1 MINDQKL
8 PRRLRLSTRR
18 DVERRVHELIWILRD
33 KYRDI
38 RLVGERV
45 FNPLNLYSTQKY
57 LESDKLGLV
66 LRETLFHGYN
76 APVIVIRGKASRYY
90 VVDGHHRV
98 RVMLWLGQGVK
109 GFLLD
114 IPGYE
119 PQYST
124 RINNIELINPPEKV
138 SSPIINTWKHMVN
151 IIHFLEK
158 KHGRIA
164 YVWREKILIEKLVPT
179 EKIIG
184 ARIESLV
191 DEPILVYK
199 YNNKYYVIDG
209 HNRVYKAMLN
219 GVKQVDAVVFTLNTR
234 IGIIET
240 AERIGL
246 KSFYDLDIK

>member
-1 MINDQKL
+1 MNNYQEL
-8 PRRLRLSTRR
+8 PKRLRLSTRR
-18 DVERRVHELIWILRD
+18 DVERRVHELIWVLRD

-38 RLVGERV
+38 RLAGEKV

-76 APVIVIRGKASRYY
+76 VPVIIIRGKASRYY

-98 RVMLWLGQGVK
+98 RVMLWLRQGVK

-114 IPGYE
+114 IPEYK

-124 RINNIELINPPEKV
+124 RINNIELINPPEKTT
-138 SSPIINTWKHMVN
+138 SPIIN
-151 IIHFLEK
+151 
-158 KHGRIA
+158 G
-164 YVWREKILIEKLVPT
+164 
-179 EKIIG
+179 G
-184 ARIESLV
+184 
-191 DEPILVYK
+191 
-199 YNNKYYVIDG
+199 
-209 HNRVYKAMLN
+209 
-219 GVKQVDAVVFTLNTR
+219 KQVDSIVFTLNVR

-246 KSFYDLDIK
+246 RSFYELSINK